1 MLTFLWSSSP
11 LIANIWTIRTNKT
24 YSTDGL
30 FRAQYTFL
38 VAGGE
43 WADDDDDDDGDGDCD
58 NGDDVYWLLMSD
70 GVGDMESCKPHQAS
84 KDLVGSPSP
93 DKYIYIYK

>member
-24 YSTDGL
+24 CATDGL

-43 WADDDDDDDGDGDCD
+43 WADDDDDDDDGD

-84 KDLVGSPSP
+84 KDFFFPTWWGGVSKSR
-93 DKYIYIYK
+93 